1 MSREEYLNELKEKLT
16 ENNIPGV
23 DSMIEFYDEAI
34 ADRIEDGMS
43 EEDAVAAMEDTDS
56 IVRGAKL
63 EKPLATLVAD
73 KVKEKHK
80 EASSS
85 GHGTLFTVLAIVG
98 FPIWLPLF
106 IAFGAIIFSLYVS
119 LWAIVISIYAVELS
133 FAVGAVASLLG
144 CATFVMGN
152 IPFATALALLGSA
165 AILGGLA
172 ILLWKPIVAITKWMI
187 DLIKMIFRGIK
198 SLFVK

>member
-98 FPIWLPLF
+98 FPIWLPLL

-144 CATFVMGN
+144 CVTFVMGN